1 MSSGIVAL
9 ILRDA
14 KVKGI
19 WTIRREIG
27 ILTELASLVK
37 AQRTKRFVGK
47 AVLPD
52 TAADDEGV
60 VNFTASGIQAGG
72 ETYTAAQYAGR
83 IAGILAGTPAD
94 CSATYAALSEVTGAA
109 AVENPDATVEDEY
122 LGRCANS
129 YDNKCIL
136 LTAFRDFLD
145 SLEAQNVL
153 TKDSSGAELDAEAI
167 RTYLLEEAAKAGN
180 MTEAARIRGLS
191 DDALRRESTGSHV
204 FLSLYGRVMDA
215 MEDFHI
221 TLEAQ

>member
-1 MSSGIVAL
+1 MDL
-9 ILRDA
+9 IR
-14 KVKGI
+14 
-19 WTIRREIG
+19 
-27 ILTELASLVK
+27 
-37 AQRTKRFVGK
+37 
-47 AVLPD
+47 
-52 TAADDEGV
+52 
-60 VNFTASGIQAGG
+60 
-72 ETYTAAQYAGR
+72 YYA
-83 IAGILAGTPAD
+83 IT
-94 CSATYAALSEVTGAA
+94 
-109 AVENPDATVEDEY
+109 TVEDEY

-153 TKDSSGAELDAEAI
+153 AKDTSGAELDAEAI
-167 RTYLLEEAAKAGN
+167 RAYLLEEAAKTGN